1 MNKDDGLFDI
11 VRVWA
16 KYGLRDT
23 ATNPKPHEFSAP
35 GDMRDASTHI
45 DFIPWEVCRVEA
57 AMTLAGKRTKA
68 RFLRRLLMEVFGRY
82 RPLEGVRIL
91 DPGQRVPVDYGSPR
105 LWRRAAL
112 TTFWTALY
120 VEVKRVP
127 KPAGV
132 KDYEW
137 A

>member
-1 MNKDDGLFDI
+1 MTNDLFDM

-23 ATNPKPHEFSAP
+23 AKNPMPHEFSAP
-35 GDMRDASTHI
+35 GYMRDSSSHI
-45 DFIPWEVCRVEA
+45 EGYPWEVLRVEKA
-57 AMTLAGKRTKA
+57 IDSATKRTQA
-68 RFLRRLLMEVFGRY
+68 RFLRRLLMDVYGRY
-82 RPLEGVRIL
+82 QPLEGVRIL
-91 DPGQRVPVDYGSPR
+91 DPGQRVPVGYGSPR